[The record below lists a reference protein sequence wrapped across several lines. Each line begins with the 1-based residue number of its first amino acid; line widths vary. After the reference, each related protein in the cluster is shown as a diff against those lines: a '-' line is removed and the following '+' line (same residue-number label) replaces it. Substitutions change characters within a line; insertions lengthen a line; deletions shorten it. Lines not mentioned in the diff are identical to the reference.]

1 MSEHLRV
8 SGPQTLTE
16 SATER
21 LSDLN
26 TEVPKMKTQL
36 PKTIRAELIS
46 AEDAARMT
54 GCQRR
59 SWFRYVASGKAP
71 KAIRLGGKVL
81 WRRSDLVAWIEAGCP
96 DAAAYANGG
105 AR

>member
-1 MSEHLRV
+1 
-8 SGPQTLTE
+8 
-16 SATER
+16 
-21 LSDLN
+21 
-26 TEVPKMKTQL
+26 
-36 PKTIRAELIS
+36 
-46 AEDAARMT
+46 MT

>member
-1 MSEHLRV
+1 MS
-8 SGPQTLTE
+8 G

-26 TEVPKMKTQL
+26 TEVPKMKTKLQ
-36 PKTIRAELIS
+36 TVIHAELIS
-46 AEDAARMT
+46 AADAARMT

-71 KAIRLGGKVL
+71 SAIRLGGKVL

>member
-1 MSEHLRV
+1 VPEHLRV
-8 SGPQTLTE
+8 SGPQTMAE

-71 KAIRLGGKVL
+71 RAIRLGGKVL
-81 WRRSDLVAWIEAGCP
+81 WRRSDLIAWIEAGCP
-96 DAAAYANGG
+96 AAKASGKGG